1 MASALTGT
9 RQARTPGAAI
19 DRMLNAVINLR
30 DSIAAKDA
38 GNTTVLDKLPPL
50 SYHLHAA

>member
-9 RQARTPGAAI
+9 SQIRTPGAAI

-38 GNTTVLDKLPPL
+38 ENMTIPDELPPL
-50 SYHLHAA
+50 SYHPHAA